1 MTQSKRRQYTWS
13 DAVQISSLLVGLMG
27 LVTVLDWLLPIDLR
41 VFGIVPRTL
50 FGLVGIV
57 FAPLLHLGFP
67 HLLANAVPLWVL
79 LFILFGQRAYF
90 PEQTLAWIWLG
101 SGLGTWLIGR
111 GGAVHIG
118 ASSLIYGLV
127 VYFIAAGWW
136 MRNWRSVLLAIA
148 VLVFYG
154 GIFYGVL
161 PQRGIVSWEGHL
173 AGAITGLCVARAQH
187 SKGR

>member
-1 MTQSKRRQYTWS
+1 VRQSKQSGNGWS
-13 DAVQISSLLVGLMG
+13 DALEISSLLVGLMA

-41 VFGIVPRTL
+41 VFGIVPRTARGLIGIL
-50 FGLVGIV
+50 FG
-57 FAPLLHLGFP
+57 PLLHMNFA
-67 HLLANAVPLWVL
+67 HLFANAFPLWVL
-79 LFILFGQRAYF
+79 LLLLFGQRASY
-90 PEQTLAWIWLG
+90 PEQTLGWIWLG

-127 VYFIAAGWW
+127 VYFVATGWW
-136 MRNWRSVLLAIA
+136 KRNGRAVLLALA
-148 VLVFYG
+148 VLLFYG

-173 AGAITGLCVARAQH
+173 AGALTGLVVAWFHHA
-187 SKGR
+187 

>member
-1 MTQSKRRQYTWS
+1 MT
-13 DAVQISSLLVGLMG
+13 

-41 VFGIVPRTL
+41 RFGIVPRTA

-57 FAPLLHLGFP
+57 FAPLLHLGFA
-67 HLLANAVPLWVL
+67 HLVANAFPLWVL
-79 LFILFGQRAYF
+79 LILLFGQPAYF
-90 PEQTLAWIWLG
+90 PEETLAWIWLG

-111 GGAVHIG
+111 GNAVHIG

-136 MRNWRSVLLAIA
+136 MRNGRAVLLALA

-154 GIFYGVL
+154 GIFYGLL
-161 PQRGIVSWEGHL
+161 PRHGMVSWEGHL
-173 AGAITGLCVARAQH
+173 AGAITGLLVARANH
-187 SKGR
+187 APIHR